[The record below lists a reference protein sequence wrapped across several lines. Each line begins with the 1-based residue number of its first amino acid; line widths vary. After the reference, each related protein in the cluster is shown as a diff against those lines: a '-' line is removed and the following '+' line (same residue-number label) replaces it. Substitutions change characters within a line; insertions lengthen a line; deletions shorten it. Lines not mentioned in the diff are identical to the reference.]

1 MRDPSSLLRAA
12 DPLLDESGREGL
24 SADDAQSIRQAML
37 GTYAAVPDAVEA
49 RPLWRR
55 PLPLAAAAALLA
67 SVSGVV
73 AHRFL
78 TPLDVRE
85 PASTSAA
92 PIAAGD
98 AERRQL
104 QFATPGGTR
113 IIWVF
118 DDNIRLQEPIP

>member
-1 MRDPSSLLRAA
+1 MRDPSSLLRSA
-12 DPLLDESGREGL
+12 DPLLDESERDGL
-24 SADDAQSIRQAML
+24 SADAAHAMRQAML
-37 GTYAAVPDAVEA
+37 RTYAAAPGVVET
-49 RPLWRR
+49 RPIWRR

-73 AHRFL
+73 GDRFL
-78 TPLDVRE
+78 SRSEFQQPV
-85 PASTSAA
+85 STAAA
-92 PIAAGD
+92 PIASGD

-118 DDNIRLQEPIP
+118 DDNLRLQEPIP